1 MKYIEIAPGSPHHR
15 GTLIPLDRLGKYIDV
30 EGTPL
35 YRSLYIY
42 GDEAANYVG
51 KTGSLRNYYGER
63 SVDKILIDIDK
74 QNNSDEYT
82 LDKARSVVYDLEEL
96 DVPNSAFQSYFSGTG
111 YHILLHNDLFNFTP
125 GIDLPY
131 FVKSTIKNL
140 FPVADLSVL
149 NRTAIYRVAHTKNL
163 KTGLYKIPLTHKE
176 LMHSSVAE
184 IKELAITPRFS
195 SGYVGTLT
203 ADSELEEYVNK
214 NKQSLDKTVSL
225 TKVREPNK
233 VIPCIQEMLTKGP
246 QEGSRNNVAMRIASS
261 FKRAGIP
268 SQYAK
273 VALLHWNDNQVEPNR
288 IIELTERVYN
298 NPYQYSC
305 NDELMAKHCKT
316 RCIHFK
322 NKDYTI
328 DITSVED
335 LQSKLLARMTTDFS
349 GKCIDVCAMLGL
361 KGVDSVI
368 YPGELVTVIGRTGS
382 NKSTFVQNLA
392 LGVDFANNS
401 IRPDWQIPTLFL
413 SLELADWYMHRRGLQ
428 IVSGLGKED
437 VNEDLEGLFLK
448 HKDDLGH
455 IQFQTTS
462 PTVPQIQAKIKEFN
476 PALVIVDYID
486 LIDAGSAGRS
496 EHEKIKYISHTLSN
510 MAVTNDLIIIQVA
523 QVGREH
529 SKASDDLSLYSAKG
543 SGAIENASR
552 KVISVDGNA
561 DNPVKTIRM
570 LKNTDGDSNWEAKV
584 EWHESFRLRRVYE

>member
-1 MKYIEIAPGSPHHR
+1 MKYIEIAQGSPRYR
-15 GTLIPLDRLGKYIDV
+15 GTLIELSDLGKFIDK

-42 GDEAANYVG
+42 NEEAADYVN
-51 KTGSLRNYYGER
+51 KHNSLRNFYGER
-63 SVDKILIDIDK
+63 SIDKILIDIDK
-74 QNNSDEYT
+74 GNNSDEYT
-82 LDKARSVVYDLEEL
+82 LDRARSIINDLDDL
-96 DVPNSAFQSYFSGTG
+96 DVPKSGYQSYFSGTG
-111 YHILLHNDLFNFTP
+111 YHIILHNDLFNFSP
-125 GIDLPY
+125 SIDLPY
-131 FVKSTIKNL
+131 LVKATIKDL
-140 FPVADLSVL
+140 FPIADLAVL
-149 NRTAIYRVAHTKNL
+149 SRTAIYRVAHTKNL
-163 KTGLYKIPLTHKE
+163 KTGLYKVPLTRKE
-176 LMHSSVAE
+176 LMHLSVDD
-184 IKELAITPRFS
+184 IKHLASTPRLS
-195 SGYVGTLT
+195 AGYGGTLI
-203 ADSELEEYVNK
+203 ADGELEEYTTSK
-214 NKQSLDKTVSL
+214 HQALDKTRTLS
-225 TKVREPNK
+225 KVREPNK
-233 VIPCIQEMLTKGP
+233 VIPCIQDMLAKGP
-246 QEGSRNNVAMRIASS
+246 QEGARNTTAMRIVSS

-273 VALLHWNDNQVEPNR
+273 VAILHWNDNQVEPNR
-288 IIELTERVYN
+288 LLELTERVYN

-305 NDELMAKHCKT
+305 NDELMSKHCKT

-322 NKDYTI
+322 NKDYSI
-328 DITSVED
+328 EVTSLED
-335 LQSKLLARMTTDFS
+335 LQSKLVERMKTDFS
-349 GKCIDVCAMLGL
+349 GKSIDICAMLGL
-361 KGVDSVI
+361 NGVDSTI

-401 IRPDWQIPTLFL
+401 IRPEWHIPTLFL

-428 IVSGLGKED
+428 IVSGMGKDD
-437 VNEDLEGLFLK
+437 VNNNLEELFLK

-462 PTVPQIQAKIKEFN
+462 PTIPQIQAKIKEHQ

-510 MAVTNDLIIIQVA
+510 MAVNNDLIIIQVA

-552 KVISVDGNA
+552 KVISVDGSA

-584 EWHESFRLRRVYE
+584 EWNESFRLRRIYD